1 MRWAWQGPEQSA
13 AIPPHRP
20 LFPEALLSR
29 ENQVKRNSLWATN
42 PQSHRQATISRD
54 ARAGRTEIVSRWRY
68 RIPRFVGLCF
78 ADHAFKHA
86 SI

>member
-1 MRWAWQGPEQSA
+1 MRKAWQGPEQSA
-13 AIPPHRP
+13 ALLPHRP

-29 ENQVKRNSLWATN
+29 EDQVKRNSLGATN
-42 PQSHRQATISRD
+42 LQSHRQVTISID

-68 RIPRFVGLCF
+68 RIHRFVGLCF